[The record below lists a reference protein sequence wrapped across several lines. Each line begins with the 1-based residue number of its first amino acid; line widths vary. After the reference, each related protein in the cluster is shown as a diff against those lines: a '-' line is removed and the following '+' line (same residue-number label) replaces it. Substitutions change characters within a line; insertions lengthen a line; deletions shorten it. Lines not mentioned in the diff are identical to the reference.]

1 MPKRSG
7 EDQRPMAKSLRKM
20 KFRTEISLQLLAEGM
35 DHSAKI
41 FALGSCFAERVS
53 ERLARAKFSVTTNP
67 FGVLF
72 NPFSVA
78 SAIERL
84 DNARSF
90 AVCDIREGRE
100 GFFSFDA
107 HSSLDGATNTEAFAN
122 LNRAVAQGA
131 KALHDAELVILTFGT
146 AWVYE
151 KDGRVVANCHKQPA
165 KEFERRR
172 LSVEEIVERYRPLF
186 EGVLRDKKVI
196 LTVSPVRHLGD
207 GLQENS
213 VSKATLRLA
222 VEELVAKYENA
233 HYFPSYEILID
244 DLRDYRYYDEDMVH
258 PSKVAVDYIWEHFC
272 NVVLTTNTQALLP
285 KIEQIVAAAEHR
297 PFNPT
302 SEAHKQFCRTMLERA
317 KAIEGVDF
325 SLEKSLF
332 ERYL

>member
-1 MPKRSG
+1 
-7 EDQRPMAKSLRKM
+7 M
-20 KFRTEISLQLLAEGM
+20 KFRTEISLQPLAEGI

-53 ERLARAKFSVTTNP
+53 ERLAKAKFSVTTNP

-90 AVCDIREGRE
+90 AVCDISEGRE

-122 LNRAVAQGA
+122 LNRAVAQGS
-131 KALHDAELVILTFGT
+131 KALHDADWVILTFGT

-165 KEFERRR
+165 SIFERRR
-172 LSVEEIVERYRPLF
+172 LSVAEIVERYTPLF
-186 EGVLRDKKVI
+186 EGVLREKRVL

-222 VEELVAKYENA
+222 VEELVAQYENA
-233 HYFPSYEILID
+233 YYFPSFEIAMD
-244 DLRDYRYYDEDMVH
+244 DLRDYRYYGEDMVH
-258 PSKVAVDYIWEHFC
+258 PSKVAVDYIWERFC
-272 NVVLTTNTQALLP
+272 EVALAAKTQALLP

-302 SEAHKQFCRTMLERA
+302 SEAHKQFCRTMLE
-317 KAIEGVDF
+317 KTDAIEAVDF
-325 SLEKSLF
+325 SLEKSVF
-332 ERYL
+332 ERCL

>member
-1 MPKRSG
+1 MR
-7 EDQRPMAKSLRKM
+7 
-20 KFRTEISLQLLAEGM
+20 FRTEISLTPLAEGI

-41 FALGSCFAERVS
+41 FALGSCFAESIS

-72 NPFSVA
+72 NPLSIA

-84 DNARSF
+84 SDTRTF

-107 HSSLDGATNTEAFAN
+107 HSLLDGKTHTEIFAN
-122 LNRAVAQGA
+122 LNQAVAQGS
-131 KALHDAELVILTFGT
+131 KALHDAEWVILTFGT

-151 KDGRVVANCHKQPA
+151 HNGKVVANCHKQPA
-165 KEFERRR
+165 SEFERRR
-172 LSVEEIVERYRPLF
+172 LSVAEIVERYKTLF
-186 EGVLRDKKVI
+186 EGVLRDKRVI

-213 VSKATLRLA
+213 LSKAILRLA

-244 DLRDYRYYDEDMVH
+244 DLRDYRYYAEDLAH
-258 PSKVAVDYIWEHFC
+258 PSKMAVEYVWEHFC
-272 NVVLTTNTQALLP
+272 EYALTDQARELLP
-285 KIEQIVAAAEHR
+285 KIEQIVMAAEHR
-297 PFNPT
+297 PFNPE
-302 SEAHKQFCRTMLERA
+302 SDAHRAFCRKMLA
-317 KAIEGVDF
+317 KAEEMHEIDF
-325 SLEKSLF
+325 ALEKEAF
-332 ERYL
+332 ERYLR